1 MSEKIQ
7 EAVAL
12 RTCLREP
19 IPEIAYAA
27 RLLDNAV
34 SSHLRSDVDE
44 AAQLIS
50 LANIPA
56 IREWSES
63 LWGRNS
69 PYVKVHFTTQ
79 SLLHLRRDRQTLNRM
94 PTSGE
99 RRELHLRD
107 GYHCRFCGIP
117 VIRRQVRID
126 IAKAYPISLPWGREN
141 STQHAAFQAMW
152 AQYDHL
158 LPHSKGGTNGLDNVV
173 VTCAPCN
180 FGRMNYTL
188 KEVGLLNPLSRS
200 PVQSAWDGLER
211 FRTH

>member
-1 MSEKIQ
+1 MNEKIQ
-7 EAVAL
+7 EAVAS

-34 SSHLRSDVDE
+34 ASHLRGDVNE

-50 LANIPA
+50 IANMPA
-56 IREWSES
+56 IREWTES
-63 LWGRNS
+63 LWGRSS
-69 PYVKVHFTTQ
+69 PYVKAHFTTPG
-79 SLLHLRRDRQTLNRM
+79 LLHVPRERRTPNRM

-99 RRELHLRD
+99 TRELHLRD

-126 IAKAYPISLPWGREN
+126 IASAYPISLPWGREN

-158 LPHSKGGTNGLDNVV
+158 LPHSKGGTNDLDNVV

-188 KEVGLLNPLSRS
+188 TEVGLLNPLSRS

-211 FRTH
+211 FRKR